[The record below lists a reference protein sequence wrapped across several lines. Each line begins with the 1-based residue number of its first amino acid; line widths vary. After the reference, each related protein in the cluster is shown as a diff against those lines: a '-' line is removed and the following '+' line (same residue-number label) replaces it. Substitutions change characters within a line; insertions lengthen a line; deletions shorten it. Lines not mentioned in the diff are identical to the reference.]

1 MPTRAFAIEDGN
13 TASASLV
20 TARTRVYKDIDLTFT
35 PRPSGDIFKK
45 NDAAAVKQAV
55 KNLLLTNKTEKPFQ
69 PNFGAN
75 LNDILFNLDTELSD
89 DILPDLISQA
99 IETFERRA
107 RVLDITTKVVPERN
121 DVFVSITFQV
131 VNSGEVVDLELSLN
145 RLR

>member
-1 MPTRAFAIEDGN
+1 MPTRSFAIEDGN
-13 TASASLV
+13 TASVSIV
-20 TARTRVYKDIDLTFT
+20 TTRTRVYKDIDLTFT
-35 PRPSGDIFKK
+35 PRPAGDIFKK
-45 NDAAAVKQAV
+45 TDAAAVKQAV
-55 KNLLLTNKTEKPFQ
+55 KNLLLTNRTERPFQ
-69 PNFGAN
+69 PNFGAD

-89 DILPDLISQA
+89 DILPDLIYQA

>member
-1 MPTRAFAIEDGN
+1 M
-13 TASASLV
+13 
-20 TARTRVYKDIDLTFT
+20 
-35 PRPSGDIFKK
+35 
-45 NDAAAVKQAV
+45 
-55 KNLLLTNKTEKPFQ
+55 
-69 PNFGAN
+69 
-75 LNDILFNLDTELSD
+75 DTELSD
-89 DILPDLISQA
+89 DILPDLIYQA

>member
-1 MPTRAFAIEDGN
+1 MPTRAFAIEYGN

-75 LNDILFNLDTELSD
+75 LNDILFNLDTEISEDL
-89 DILPDLISQA
+89 LPDLIYQA

>member
-1 MPTRAFAIEDGN
+1 MPTRSFAIEDGN
-13 TASASLV
+13 TASSSII
-20 TARTRVYKDIDLTFT
+20 TTRTRVYKDIDLTFT
-35 PRPSGDIFKK
+35 PRPAGDIFKK
-45 NDAAAVKQAV
+45 TDAAAVKQAV
-55 KNLLLTNKTEKPFQ
+55 KNLLLTNRTERPFQ
-69 PNFGAN
+69 PNFGAD

-89 DILPDLISQA
+89 DILPDLIYQA